1 MKMKKSPNDSSSR
14 CHLNATVLCLVT
26 QSCTTLCNPMDCT
39 LPSSSVHGDSPGK
52 NIRLVCHALL
62 QGIFPIQGSNPGL
75 PHCRWIL
82 YHLSYQGSVT
92 WMQLYATVFF
102 LSQKRNTQLTQVN
115 IQIMTNDNKLFEATK
130 IWTAYVSIRNNKQYV
145 KETQLFQTVL

>member
-1 MKMKKSPNDSSSR
+1 
-14 CHLNATVLCLVT
+14 
-26 QSCTTLCNPMDCT
+26 
-39 LPSSSVHGDSPGK
+39 
-52 NIRLVCHALL
+52 
-62 QGIFPIQGSNPGL
+62 
-75 PHCRWIL
+75 
-82 YHLSYQGSVT
+82 
-92 WMQLYATVFF
+92 MQLYATVFF

>member
-1 MKMKKSPNDSSSR
+1 MKKSPNDSSSR

-26 QSCTTLCNPMDCT
+26 QSCTTLCDPMDCT

-82 YHLSYQGSVT
+82 YHMSYRGSVT

>member
-1 MKMKKSPNDSSSR
+1 MKKSPNDSSSR

-26 QSCTTLCNPMDCT
+26 QSCTTLCDPMDCT

>member
-1 MKMKKSPNDSSSR
+1 MKKSPNDSSSR

>member
-1 MKMKKSPNDSSSR
+1 MKKSPNDSSSR

-26 QSCTTLCNPMDCT
+26 QSCTTLCDPMDCT

-92 WMQLYATVFF
+92 RMQLYATVFF